1 MAKADLLKWIL
12 AHSPP
17 LMGTCP
23 IAKNPPYAPDDQ
35 TDGQESWTFHKT
47 DYNRFNAV
55 TTEAEAR
62 AALTSRVPPLTVAD
76 VEAGMVE
83 YLK

>member
-12 AHSPP
+12 HHDPP
-17 LMGTCP
+17 LMGACP
-23 IAKNPPYAPDDQ
+23 TTPAPTYNPEDEECAKY
-35 TDGQESWTFHKT
+35 KT
-47 DYNRFNAV
+47 DYERFNAV
-55 TTEAEAR
+55 TSEAEAR
-62 AALTSRVPPLTVAD
+62 DALMRRVPPLTMAD

>member
-12 AHSPP
+12 AHDPP
-17 LMGTCP
+17 LMGSCP
-23 IAKNPPYAPDDQ
+23 TTPAPTYNPED
-35 TDGQESWTFHKT
+35 TETEKHKT
-47 DYNRFNAV
+47 DYERFNAV
-55 TTEAEAR
+55 TSEAEAR
-62 AALTSRVPPLTVAD
+62 AALMRRVPPLTMVD